1 MLIIFTVT
9 PGCPVDLRTTKVGL
23 DFVVMDWKPPRED
36 GNSKILSYI
45 VEIRES
51 SSSEWKK
58 IGSVKAIEECYRADF
73 LKTGSSYFFAISAQ
87 NAAGTGDRAE
97 LTSAVIPQKPAG
109 KIFYHT
115 TQIFFSKCVLNLILS

>member
-1 MLIIFTVT
+1 MIFTVN

-58 IGSVKAIEECYRADF
+58 IATVRATEEYYRADF
-73 LKTGSSYFFAISAQ
+73 LKTGSSYFFAVSAQ
-87 NAAGTGDRAE
+87 NAAGIGERAE
-97 LTSAVIPQKPAG
+97 ITSAVIPQKPAG
-109 KIFYHT
+109 KILLT
-115 TQIFFSKCVLNLILS
+115 